1 MTNENIKCAGE
12 LVAYLTECAQSHGA
26 TPHTPVYIRLGADG
40 PMYSIGQVKMMED
53 LRGRAII
60 LEGSV
65 ILGN

>member
-1 MTNENIKCAGE
+1 MINENIKCAGE
-12 LVAYLTECAQSHGA
+12 LVAYIRECVQSHGA
-26 TPHTPVYIRLGADG
+26 TPQTAIYIRLGQDG

-65 ILGN
+65 ILAN